1 MGLEKK
7 GLIFGKGRLE
17 SLTDGVFAIIMTI
30 FVFNISVPEL
40 ILFTEGDFASERLSA
55 KFADLWPDFLAY
67 VISFSTLGAFW
78 VAHHRIFRWIIYV
91 DRPLIWIN
99 ISFLMI
105 IGLIPFST
113 TLLTQYLDSQ
123 NSIFAF
129 SFNAILAGLLIYLIY
144 YYVKRNPDLVDKSIQ
159 ALIEKSSSRRI
170 VATILTYSVA
180 IIFSFIYLQASLF
193 LLLLVLIP
201 EIIPDKY
208 FGRKTEY
215 ILFIKNLIQIS
226 QLRKLLYI
234 RNMLRC

>member
-30 FVFNISVPEL
+30 LVFNISVPEL

-78 VAHHRIFRWIIYV
+78 VAHHRIFRWVLYV

-129 SFNAILAGLLIYLIY
+129 SFNAILAGLLIYVIY

-159 ALIEKSSSRRI
+159 ALIEKSSSRRV

-208 FGRKTEY
+208 FGRKTE
-215 ILFIKNLIQIS
+215 
-226 QLRKLLYI
+226 
-234 RNMLRC
+234 

>member
-30 FVFNISVPEL
+30 LVFNISVPEL

-129 SFNAILAGLLIYLIY
+129 SFNAILAGLLIYVIY

-208 FGRKTEY
+208 FGRKTE
-215 ILFIKNLIQIS
+215 
-226 QLRKLLYI
+226 
-234 RNMLRC
+234 

>member
-30 FVFNISVPEL
+30 LVFNISVPEL

-78 VAHHRIFRWIIYV
+78 VAHHRIFRWILYV

-123 NSIFAF
+123 KSIFAF
-129 SFNAILAGLLIYLIY
+129 SFNAILAGLLIYVIY

-208 FGRKTEY
+208 FGRKTE
-215 ILFIKNLIQIS
+215 
-226 QLRKLLYI
+226 
-234 RNMLRC
+234 

>member
-30 FVFNISVPEL
+30 LVFNISVPEL
-40 ILFTEGDFASERLSA
+40 ILFTEGDLASERLSA

-78 VAHHRIFRWIIYV
+78 VAHHRIFRWILYV

-129 SFNAILAGLLIYLIY
+129 SFNAILAGLLIYVIY
-144 YYVKRNPDLVDKSIQ
+144 YYVKRNPDLVDKSVQ

-208 FGRKTEY
+208 FGRKTE
-215 ILFIKNLIQIS
+215 
-226 QLRKLLYI
+226 
-234 RNMLRC
+234 

>member
-30 FVFNISVPEL
+30 LVFNISVPEL

-78 VAHHRIFRWIIYV
+78 VAHHRIFRWILYV

-129 SFNAILAGLLIYLIY
+129 SFNAILAGLLIYVIY
-144 YYVKRNPDLVDKSIQ
+144 YYVKRNPDLVDKSVQ

-170 VATILTYSVA
+170 LATILTYSVA
-180 IIFSFIYLQASLF
+180 IIFSFIYLPASLF
-193 LLLLVLIP
+193 LLLLVLVP

-208 FGRKTEY
+208 FGRKTE
-215 ILFIKNLIQIS
+215 
-226 QLRKLLYI
+226 
-234 RNMLRC
+234 

>member
-30 FVFNISVPEL
+30 LVFNISVPEL
-40 ILFTEGDFASERLSA
+40 ILFTEGDLASERLSA

-78 VAHHRIFRWIIYV
+78 VAHHRIFRWILYV

-129 SFNAILAGLLIYLIY
+129 SFNAILAGLLIYVIY

-208 FGRKTEY
+208 FGRKTE
-215 ILFIKNLIQIS
+215 
-226 QLRKLLYI
+226 
-234 RNMLRC
+234 

>member
-1 MGLEKK
+1 MGFEKK
-7 GLIFGKGRLE
+7 TLDFDKGRLV

-30 FVFNISVPEL
+30 LVFNISVPEL

-78 VAHHRIFRWIIYV
+78 VAHHRIFRWILSV

-113 TLLTQYLDSQ
+113 TLLTQYMDSQ

-129 SFNAILAGLLIYLIY
+129 SFNAILAGLLIYAIY
-144 YYVKRNPDLVDKSIQ
+144 YYVKRNTELVDKSVQ
-159 ALIEKSSSRRI
+159 ALIEKSSSRR
-170 VATILTYSVA
+170 VLATVLTYSVS
-180 IIFSFIYLQASLF
+180 IIFSFIYLPVSMF
-193 LLLLVLIP
+193 LLLLVLVP
-201 EIIPDKY
+201 EIIPDRF
-208 FGRKTEY
+208 FGRKST
-215 ILFIKNLIQIS
+215 
-226 QLRKLLYI
+226 
-234 RNMLRC
+234 

>member
-30 FVFNISVPEL
+30 LVFNISVPEL

-78 VAHHRIFRWIIYV
+78 VAHHRIFRWILYV

-129 SFNAILAGLLIYLIY
+129 SFNAILAGLLIYVIY
-144 YYVKRNPDLVDKSIQ
+144 YYVKRNPDLVDKSVQ

-208 FGRKTEY
+208 FGRKTE
-215 ILFIKNLIQIS
+215 
-226 QLRKLLYI
+226 
-234 RNMLRC
+234 

>member
-30 FVFNISVPEL
+30 LVFNISVPEL

-129 SFNAILAGLLIYLIY
+129 SFNAILAGLLIYVIY
-144 YYVKRNPDLVDKSIQ
+144 YYVKRNPDLVDKSVQ

-193 LLLLVLIP
+193 LLLLVLLP

-208 FGRKTEY
+208 FGRKTE
-215 ILFIKNLIQIS
+215 
-226 QLRKLLYI
+226 
-234 RNMLRC
+234 